1 MEDISVNNQGR
12 VKLKSLSFADLEDY
26 IVSLGEKK
34 FRAKQVFEWMHRGVR
49 TFDEM
54 ANVPKGLREK
64 LSDCADLEALS
75 VERIQVS
82 KKDGTRKYLLK
93 LGDGALV
100 ESVLMKYSY
109 GNTVCISSQAGCR
122 MGCAFCASCENGLD
136 RGLTAGEILDQV
148 LAVSRDIGQKVDNVV
163 VMGVGEPFDNYDSVT
178 GFIDNVHD
186 PRGFGLSQRSITVS
200 TCGIVP
206 KIREFGRNYPQVTL
220 AVSLHAP
227 DEETRSQ
234 LMPINR
240 KYSFD
245 VLLEA
250 CRDYTRNT
258 NKRITFEYIL
268 LGGLNDRRSD
278 AIKLAE
284 ALRGILCHINLIPFN
299 GVEGKP
305 YTPATRK
312 KAEEFLGELKA
323 RGIEATIRRELG
335 SDIDGACGQLRSRSK
350 K

>member
-1 MEDISVNNQGR
+1 MEMYSVSDEGR
-12 VKLKSLSFADLEDY
+12 VRLKSLSFADLEGY
-26 IVSLGEKK
+26 IVSLGEKR
-34 FRAKQVFEWMHRGVR
+34 FRAKQVFEWMHKGVR
-49 TFDEM
+49 SFDEM
-54 ANVPKGLREK
+54 TNVPKGLREK
-64 LSDCADLEALS
+64 LEEGADLEALS

-136 RGLTAGEILDQV
+136 RGLSAGEILDQV
-148 LAVSRDIGQKVDNVV
+148 LAVSRDIGQKIDNVV
-163 VMGVGEPFDNYDSVT
+163 VMGVGEPFDNYESLT
-178 GFIDNVHD
+178 GFIDNIHD
-186 PRGFGLSQRSITVS
+186 PRGFGLSHRSITVS

-206 KIREFGRNYPQVTL
+206 RIRDFGRDYPQVTL

-227 DEETRSQ
+227 DENIRSQ

-245 VLLEA
+245 VLLKA
-250 CRDYTRNT
+250 CRDYTKMT

-268 LGGLNDRRSD
+268 LGGLNDSTGD
-278 AIKLAE
+278 AVRLAE

-299 GVEGKP
+299 GVAGKP
-305 YTPATRK
+305 YTPTSRK
-312 KAEEFLGELKA
+312 KAEQFLGELKA
-323 RGIEATIRRELG
+323 SGFEATIRRELG